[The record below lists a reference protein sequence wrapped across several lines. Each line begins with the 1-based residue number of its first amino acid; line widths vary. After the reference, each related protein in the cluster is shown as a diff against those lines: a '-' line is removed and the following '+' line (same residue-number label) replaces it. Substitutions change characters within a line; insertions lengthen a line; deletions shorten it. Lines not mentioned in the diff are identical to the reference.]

1 MPKIRKSIPNV
12 EAAFQI
18 CEEIVNG
25 VLAQTD
31 NGKHLETL
39 DTANLAHLMAAVQLM
54 TMRGINENDIHI
66 LLESLC
72 KMLVSRDSAGSLPQV
87 GDGGTEPEGVKH

>member
-1 MPKIRKSIPNV
+1 MQIRKSIPNV

-31 NGKHLETL
+31 NGKQLETL
-39 DTANLAHLMAAVQLM
+39 DTATLAHLMAAIQLM
-54 TMRGINENDIHI
+54 TMCGVNENDIHI

-72 KMLVSRDSAGSLPQV
+72 KMLVPRKSEGSLPQV
-87 GDGGTEPEGVKH
+87 GDGGTEPDEVKH